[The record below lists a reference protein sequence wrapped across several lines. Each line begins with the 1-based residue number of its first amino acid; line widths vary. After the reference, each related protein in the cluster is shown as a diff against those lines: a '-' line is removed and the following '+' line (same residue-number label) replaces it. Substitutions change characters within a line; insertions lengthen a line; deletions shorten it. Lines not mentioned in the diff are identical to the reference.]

1 MAGSGPARRLSHP
14 IAQTVACADGPGCLG
29 GVVRDPAPRRAAHH
43 PTLRLVRGD
52 RRRAVQHR
60 SARPVPAGHRP
71 SIRRRL
77 EPVGHR
83 RRPGN
88 DWRQRRSR
96 WQPRISLPAQ
106 RFGSIIPGGAC
117 RHDYVRATSNEEALL
132 VDPEGLV
139 VAPDGHLIVSCEGF
153 GQAEPRI
160 PPSIIEFGA
169 RGEYLRRIA
178 VRDRFIPNPT
188 GALTKGVRPNFGFE
202 ALTLTPDGSR
212 LFTAAETALVQ
223 DGEATTV
230 EHGTMTRLLE
240 YRRHGGTYVP
250 DKEFVYPIE
259 PVFTPPFEMSLAVK
273 GLVELIALG
282 GGRLLAMERTYV
294 EEAGDT
300 GRGLNKIRLFRIDLA
315 GATDVSSVESLKDAT
330 GLVPVTKTPFLDLS
344 DLAGA
349 EPRSRTGA
357 RQLRRHGVRPASAG
371 RPPVARAR
379 QRRQLQCTAAN
390 VVSDARNRKIIGVD
404 SRQSS

>member
-1 MAGSGPARRLSHP
+1 MVGSGPARRLSHP
-14 IAQTVACADGPGCLG
+14 SLHRSLALTVLAASVASCVILSRDTRHVTLPSDSSEVTVAGQFSIAPLGRFPPGIGLRFG
-29 GVVRDPAPRRAAHH
+29 GVSSLSAIGGGQEMIGVSDDRDGTRAYRFRLSGSGESFQVAP
-43 PTLRLVRGD
+43 VD
-52 RRRAVQHR
+52 M
-60 SARPVPAGHRP
+60 
-71 SIRRRL
+71 
-77 EPVGHR
+77 
-83 RRPGN
+83 
-88 DWRQRRSR
+88 
-96 WQPRISLPAQ
+96 ISFE
-106 RFGSIIPGGAC
+106 RTN
-117 RHDYVRATSNEEALL
+117 VEALL
-132 VDPEGLV
+132 VDPEGLA

-153 GQAEPRI
+153 GQGEPRI

-178 VRDRFIPNPT
+178 VRDRFIPNPS

-250 DKEFVYPIE
+250 DKEFMYPIE

-273 GLVELIALG
+273 GLVDLIALG

-294 EEAGDT
+294 EETGNT

-330 GLVPVTKTPFLDLS
+330 GLVPVTKTAFLDLS
-344 DLAGA
+344 DLPGLSPDLGQALDNFEGMA
-349 EPRSRTGA
+349 FGPR
-357 RQLRRHGVRPASAG
+357 LPDG
-371 RPPVARAR
+371 RLSLVLVSDDNFSAR
-379 QRRQLQCTAAN
+379 QRTWFLMLG
-390 VVSDARNRKIIGVD
+390 IG
-404 SRQSS
+404 R

>member
-1 MAGSGPARRLSHP
+1 MAIALIVSGMAGSGPAHRLSPASLKRSLALTALAASAASCVIPRPDGRHVTLP
-14 IAQTVACADGPGCLG
+14 SDSSVVTVAGQFSIAPLGRFPPGIGLRFG
-29 GVVRDPAPRRAAHH
+29 GVSSLSAIGDGQEMIGVSDDRDGSRAYRFRLSGSGESFQVAPVDMITFER
-43 PTLRLVRGD
+43 T
-52 RRRAVQHR
+52 
-60 SARPVPAGHRP
+60 
-71 SIRRRL
+71 
-77 EPVGHR
+77 
-83 RRPGN
+83 
-88 DWRQRRSR
+88 
-96 WQPRISLPAQ
+96 
-106 RFGSIIPGGAC
+106 
-117 RHDYVRATSNEEALL
+117 NEEALL

-273 GLVELIALG
+273 GLVELIAFG

-294 EEAGDT
+294 EEAGNT

-344 DLAGA
+344 DLAGLSPDLGPTLDNFEGMA
-349 EPRSRTGA
+349 FGPR
-357 RQLRRHGVRPASAG
+357 LPDG
-371 RPPVARAR
+371 RLSLVLVSDDNFNAR
-379 QRRQLQCTAAN
+379 QRTWFLMLG
-390 VVSDARNRKIIGVD
+390 IG
-404 SRQSS
+404 R